1 MHIKVTPLPHYSET
15 HVGLPRWTFEEAS
28 TRDLLGANV
37 NIRINVKS
45 SNLFVS
51 SKRITY
57 HKKGVLLIAA
67 KLLGR
72 PVRIPTHPPNMQQPD
87 AADPKGGRQSAC
99 RGVALPTG
107 RPAPGRP
114 DGLIRYK

>member
-1 MHIKVTPLPHYSET
+1 MRIKVTPLPHYSET

-57 HKKGVLLIAA
+57 HKKGVLLVAA

-72 PVRIPTHPPNMQQPD
+72 PVRIPTPPPPICSSLTRRTPRGD
-87 AADPKGGRQSAC
+87 AS
-99 RGVALPTG
+99 LPVEG
-107 RPAPGRP
+107 
-114 DGLIRYK
+114 